1 MMLTTQTMAS
11 SPIHAD
17 DLWNLK
23 IIFGFHD
30 KVREMEI
37 PTLFSS
43 IQIEELKN
51 VLWKWRFQG

>member
-1 MMLTTQTMAS
+1 MAS